1 MWEAEI
7 RRMVVRSQPEQIV
20 HETPISKITTA
31 KWIAGVSQ
39 VVEHLHCKCD
49 ALSSYPSPTKKKKSR
64 THKKLNLNMNAK
76 LNSSCESVR
85 LF

>member
-20 HETPISKITTA
+20 RETPISKITTA

-49 ALSSYPSPTKKKKSR
+49 ALSSYPSPTKNKKKQGQ
-64 THKKLNLNMNAK
+64 KGING
-76 LNSSCESVR
+76 V
-85 LF
+85 